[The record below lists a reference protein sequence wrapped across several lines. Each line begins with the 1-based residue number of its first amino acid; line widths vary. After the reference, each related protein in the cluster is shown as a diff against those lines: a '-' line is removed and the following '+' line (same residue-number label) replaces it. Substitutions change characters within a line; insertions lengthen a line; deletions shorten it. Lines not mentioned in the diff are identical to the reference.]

1 MKKQTYYIGLLIL
14 ATIVTST
21 SCKKEFL
28 TRTPLG
34 ALSEDV
40 LATPSGING
49 LLVGAYAA
57 LDGQDLGASQAWSG
71 SVTNW
76 IWGSVAGG
84 DAHKGSDAG
93 DQAPIN
99 PIATWSITPSNPMAA
114 DKWVVTYGGIDR
126 VNAVLKVLPK

>member
-1 MKKQTYYIGLLIL
+1 MKKQTYLIGFLVIM
-14 ATIVTST
+14 AMVMFT

-40 LATPSGING
+40 LATPSGLNG
-49 LLVGAYAA
+49 LLIGAYAA
-57 LDGQDLGASQAWSG
+57 LDGIDLGASQPWSG

-84 DAHKGSDAG
+84 DAHKGSDAT

-99 PIATWSITPSNPMAA
+99 PIATGAITPSNPMAA
-114 DKWVVTYGGIDR
+114 DKWVVTYGGIDS
-126 VNAVLKVLPK
+126 VNAVLK